1 MNDHLSPVGK
11 PAPPRPRSPD
21 SFTMSMTRAGS
32 MARACLAE
40 VAGEEDGLARMRLV
54 GIAHYL
60 YFLTISGTRSGVT
73 DSMKSS
79 SIRMGVAKP
88 QAPRHSTSI
97 TVHLPSGL
105 VAPSSLAPVAASSAW
120 TTASAPQ
127 MLQGDVVHTCTKC
140 FPTGCWWYIV

>member
-1 MNDHLSPVGK
+1 TTPELFTHSAAHSYFRITSGSSSDVTLS
-11 PAPPRPRSPD
+11 
-21 SFTMSMTRAGS
+21 T
-32 MARACLAE
+32 
-40 VAGEEDGLARMRLV
+40 
-54 GIAHYL
+54 
-60 YFLTISGTRSGVT
+60 
-73 DSMKSS
+73 KSS
-79 SIRMGVAKP
+79 VTSSGVAKP

-105 VAPSSLAPVAASSAW
+105 VAPSSLAPVAVSSAW